1 MPKQLSIIDLID
13 QIRNRRLKELDRD
26 HEINKKRTEDD
37 FDRIKFTALNCIDS
51 EAQMLPIHNLDQNE
65 L

>member
-13 QIRNRRLKELDRD
+13 RVRERRLDELEQNYTRDRK
-26 HEINKKRTEDD
+26 NTEDD
-37 FDRIKFTALNCIDS
+37 FDWIKTAALNCIDS
-51 EAQMLPIHNLDQNE
+51 EAQMLPVHNLDQNE